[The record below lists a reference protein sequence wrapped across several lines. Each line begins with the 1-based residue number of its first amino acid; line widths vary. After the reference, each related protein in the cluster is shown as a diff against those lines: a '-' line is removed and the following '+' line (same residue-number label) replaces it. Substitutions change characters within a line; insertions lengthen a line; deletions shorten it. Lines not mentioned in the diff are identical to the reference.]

1 MWVEFRWRE
10 VTADTVKLV
19 AANVFASKNNT
30 RTSKLSMKDIRDHMT
45 KYFKIVPRLN
55 LGCLHP
61 VARVISYDIG
71 FIISS
76 TQL

>member
-1 MWVEFRWRE
+1 MIGDNLNEVRREASRLFRSKKRE
-10 VTADTVKLV
+10 YLEDRINELTT
-19 AANVFASKNNT
+19 NSKN
-30 RTSKLSMKDIRDHMT
+30 K
-45 KYFKIVPRLN
+45 LN

-71 FIISS
+71 FIIPS